1 MKIKALLV
9 LLAAIAF
16 AVSPFLNPEFGGFDA
31 SLYPIPQDDPPVQP
45 AGYAFAIWGVI
56 YLWLVLHSFWGVW
69 KHGDDPVWD
78 ETRLP
83 LLISLGVGVFWLPV
97 ALISPLWATVMIWV
111 MLLSAL
117 YAVFLSGPGSPFWA
131 LQLPLGLYAGWLSAA
146 SFVAL
151 GMTGAGYG
159 IAFGEIA
166 WAVFALVTA
175 TGFVLMTQRTLIG
188 IWTYG
193 FGAAWGIVAIGV
205 ANLDSLPTIT
215 VLAGVAAL
223 LIAGLTFQQIRR

>member
-1 MKIKALLV
+1 MKLKAILV

-45 AGYAFAIWGVI
+45 EGYAFAIWGVI
-56 YLWLVLHSFWGVW
+56 YLWLIAHAVMGVW
-69 KHGDDPVWD
+69 KYADDPVWD
-78 ETRLP
+78 ETRVP
-83 LLISLGVGVFWLPV
+83 LLVSLGVGVFWLPV
-97 ALISPLWATVMIWV
+97 ALISPLWATVMIWI

-117 YAVFLSGPGSPFWA
+117 WATFLSGPGEPTRA

-159 IAFGEIA
+159 IAFGEVG
-166 WAVFALVTA
+166 WAVMALIMA
-175 TGFVLMTQRTLIG
+175 TGFVLMSQQTLQR

-193 FGAAWGIVAIGV
+193 FAAGWGVVAIAV
-205 ANLDSLPTIT
+205 ANFSTLPL
-215 VLAGVAAL
+215 VAGLAGVAAL
-223 LIAGLTFQQIRR
+223 LIAGLTARQLLR

>member
-1 MKIKALLV
+1 MKLKSLIVLFAAL
-9 LLAAIAF
+9 AF

-56 YLWLVLHSFWGVW
+56 YLWLIVHAVMGVW
-69 KHGDDPVWD
+69 AYAEDPVWD
-78 ETRLP
+78 ETRVP

-117 YAVFLSGPGSPFWA
+117 WSVFLAGPGGPKWA
-131 LQLPLGLYAGWLSAA
+131 LQLPLGLYSGWLSAA

-151 GMTGAGYG
+151 GMSGAGYG
-159 IAFGEIA
+159 IAFGETG
-166 WAVFALVTA
+166 WAVMALILA
-175 TGFVLMTQRTLIG
+175 TGFVVMTQQTLQR

-193 FGAAWGIVAIGV
+193 FAAGWGIVAIAV
-205 ANLDSLPTIT
+205 ANYATLPL
-215 VLAGVAAL
+215 VAALAGVAAL
-223 LIAGLTFQQIRR
+223 LVAGVVLRQIMR